1 MQAACASGTA
11 IACAS
16 AAASNEALCVCV
28 SVCLFGGGMGERER
42 FSVDVSL
49 GRNGRVESGRVVY
62 LLPRMFC
69 QSGSKRPYENS

>member
-1 MQAACASGTA
+1 MQAACASSTA

-16 AAASNEALCVCV
+16 AAASNEAVC
-28 SVCLFGGGMGERER
+28 VCLFGGGMGERER

-62 LLPRMFC
+62 LLPRMLC

>member
-16 AAASNEALCVCV
+16 AAASNEAVC
-28 SVCLFGGGMGERER
+28 VCLFGGGMGERER